1 MTPARTLGT
10 LLRNLSETLDR
21 AVEDAYRDAGL
32 RYRPRYTPVYR
43 ALLSGPA
50 SIRALSRETGVSHS
64 AVSQTVAQMKRDGL
78 VALRQGA
85 DARERIVELS
95 PAALALRQKLE
106 RHWEVTEAATQSLER
121 DVGAP
126 IGELLKRA
134 LAALEDR
141 SMGQRIAD
149 AQARQPAPEE

>member
-21 AVEDAYRDAGL
+21 AVEAAYRDAGL
-32 RYRPRYTPVYR
+32 SYRPRYTPIYR

-50 SIRALSRETGVSHS
+50 SIRGLSRQTGVSHS
-64 AVSQTVAQMKRDGL
+64 AVSQTVAQMRRDGL
-78 VALRQGA
+78 VALRPGA

-95 PAALALRQKLE
+95 PAALALRTRLE
-106 RHWEVTEAATQSLER
+106 RHWDVTEAATLSLER
-121 DVGAP
+121 DTGAP
-126 IGELLKRA
+126 ISELIERA

-141 SMGQRIAD
+141 SMGERIAD
-149 AQARQPAPEE
+149 ADARLPSAKE

>member
-21 AVEDAYRDAGL
+21 AVEAAYRDAGL
-32 RYRPRYTPVYR
+32 SYRPRYTPVYR
-43 ALLSGPA
+43 ALLSEPA

-64 AVSQTVAQMKRDGL
+64 AVSQTVAQMRRDGL
-78 VALRQGA
+78 VALRPGA

-95 PAALALRQKLE
+95 PAALALRPRLE
-106 RHWEVTEAATQSLER
+106 RHWDVTEAATLSLER
-121 DVGAP
+121 DTGAP
-126 IGELLKRA
+126 ISELIERA

-141 SMGQRIAD
+141 SMGERIAD
-149 AQARQPAPEE
+149 ADARLPSAKE